1 MMTIPNISGT
11 RLESLCEFLS
21 AAGLTYEGGAE
32 YTVLLLDDETDAV
45 VGTGSLCGNVLKY
58 IAVSETMQGEGGA
71 ASIVS
76 ELVRHAYTCGRRKLF
91 LFTKPQ
97 NEYLFR
103 SLGFFR
109 LAATDGAVY
118 MENSRSG
125 LKNYLD
131 SLEKGRGVQ
140 GAIVANCNP
149 FTLGHKYLMET
160 AAAQVD
166 SLHVF
171 ILSENSAENAEFSA
185 EARFEL
191 VKRGTKH
198 IKNLLLHRSGDYI
211 ISHSTFPT
219 YFIKDKADAG
229 RINADLD
236 LTLFGSA
243 IAPALGITKRF
254 VGTEPFCAVTRAY
267 NERMKQILPK
277 YGVEVI
283 EIPRIG
289 GISASLVRK
298 AMAEGNLELVSKI
311 VPETTMECRELG
323 AGNQKSSE
331 VISQKFCPNAC
342 FGRRYRTR
350 GFRFSSSRSKPMKR
364 AVFLYEPEKNPKHTV
379 HCRFAHRSGGCI
391 CVVCL
396 SAVC

>member
-1 MMTIPNISGT
+1 MSFSMMTIPNINGS
-11 RLESLCEFLS
+11 RLEKLCEFLS

-32 YTVLLLDDETDAV
+32 YTVLLLDEDDCII
-45 VGTGSLCGNVLKY
+45 GTGSLCGSVLKY
-58 IAVSETMQGEGGA
+58 IAVSESMQGEGGA

-109 LAATDGAVY
+109 LAATDNAVY
-118 MENSRSG
+118 MENSRNG
-125 LKNYLD
+125 LKSYLD
-131 SLEKGRGVQ
+131 SLEKGHGVQ
-140 GAIVANCNP
+140 GAVVANCNP

-171 ILSENSAENAEFSA
+171 ILSENSSEDAEFSA
-185 EARFEL
+185 AARFEL
-191 VKRGTKH
+191 VKKGTEH
-198 IKNLLLHRSGDYI
+198 IKNLILHQSGEYI

-267 NERMKQILPK
+267 NERMKAILPK

-298 AMAEGNLELVSKI
+298 AMHEGDLELAAKI
-311 VPETTMECRELG
+311 VPETTLEYI
-323 AGNQKSSE
+323 KSL
-331 VISQKFCPNAC
+331 K
-342 FGRRYRTR
+342 G
-350 GFRFSSSRSKPMKR
+350 
-364 AVFLYEPEKNPKHTV
+364 
-379 HCRFAHRSGGCI
+379 
-391 CVVCL
+391 
-396 SAVC
+396 

>member
-1 MMTIPNISGT
+1 MSFSMMTIPNISGT

-45 VGTGSLCGNVLKY
+45 VGTGSLCGSVLKY
-58 IAVSETMQGEGGA
+58 IAVSEAMQGEGGA

-109 LAATDGAVY
+109 IAATDGAVY

-131 SLEKGRGVQ
+131 SLEKGRGIQ

-166 SLHVF
+166 FLHVF

-191 VKRGTKH
+191 VKKGTKH

-243 IAPALGITKRF
+243 IAPGHSADSL
-254 VGTEPFCAVTRAY
+254 
-267 NERMKQILPK
+267 RMKSKSISSMPVVS
-277 YGVEVI
+277 GV
-283 EIPRIG
+283 
-289 GISASLVRK
+289 
-298 AMAEGNLELVSKI
+298 
-311 VPETTMECRELG
+311 
-323 AGNQKSSE
+323 
-331 VISQKFCPNAC
+331 
-342 FGRRYRTR
+342 
-350 GFRFSSSRSKPMKR
+350 
-364 AVFLYEPEKNPKHTV
+364 
-379 HCRFAHRSGGCI
+379 
-391 CVVCL
+391 
-396 SAVC
+396 

>member
-58 IAVSETMQGEGGA
+58 IAVSEALQGEGGA

-109 LAATDGAVY
+109 LAATDGAIY

-149 FTLGHKYLMET
+149 
-160 AAAQVD
+160 
-166 SLHVF
+166 SP
-171 ILSENSAENAEFSA
+171 S
-185 EARFEL
+185 
-191 VKRGTKH
+191 GTN
-198 IKNLLLHRSGDYI
+198 ICGN
-211 ISHSTFPT
+211 
-219 YFIKDKADAG
+219 
-229 RINADLD
+229 
-236 LTLFGSA
+236 
-243 IAPALGITKRF
+243 
-254 VGTEPFCAVTRAY
+254 
-267 NERMKQILPK
+267 
-277 YGVEVI
+277 
-283 EIPRIG
+283 G
-289 GISASLVRK
+289 G
-298 AMAEGNLELVSKI
+298 
-311 VPETTMECRELG
+311 G
-323 AGNQKSSE
+323 AG
-331 VISQKFCPNAC
+331 
-342 FGRRYRTR
+342 
-350 GFRFSSSRSKPMKR
+350 
-364 AVFLYEPEKNPKHTV
+364 
-379 HCRFAHRSGGCI
+379 
-391 CVVCL
+391 
-396 SAVC
+396 